1 MGTRLTIQDLSV
13 AYERQLAIQ
22 DIAYT
27 VEPGDLTAIIGPN
40 GAGKSTLLKAIAGF
54 VRPVQGRITC
64 APENATVAYLP
75 QLAEIERDFPITV
88 FDAVLLGRWRRI
100 GWFRAADQADR
111 EAVEAALASVG
122 LSAFAGRGV
131 GTLSVGQFQRMLF
144 ARLMLQDAPLILLD
158 EPFAA
163 VDQRTVRDLTQIIL
177 GWQAE
182 GRTVLAVLHDLDQ
195 VAREFPRT
203 ILLARRL
210 IAGGPTAT
218 TLTPEHL
225 QAAAAMAD
233 E

>member
-1 MGTRLTIQDLSV
+1 MGTGLTIEDLSV
-13 AYERQLAIQ
+13 AYERRLAIQ
-22 DIAYT
+22 NIAYT
-27 VEPGDLTAIIGPN
+27 VQPGDLTAIIGPN
-40 GAGKSTLLKAIAGF
+40 GAGKSTLLKAIGGF
-54 VRPVQGRITC
+54 LRPTQGRIMRS
-64 APENATVAYLP
+64 PEHGAVAYLP

-88 FDAVLLGRWRRI
+88 SDAVLLGRWRRI
-100 GWFRAADQADR
+100 GWFRAADAADR
-111 EAVEAALASVG
+111 EAVEAALAAVG
-122 LSAFAGRGV
+122 LTAFAWRGV

-177 GWQAE
+177 DWQAE

-195 VAREFPRT
+195 VARQFPRT

-210 IAGGPTAT
+210 IAGGPTET

-225 QAAAAMAD
+225 EAAAAMAD